1 MKYEAVIGLEVHA
14 QIHTHS
20 KMYCSCPVVAD
31 TGDVPPNTQVCPV
44 CLALPGTLPVVNRR
58 AVELGIMTG
67 LALGCTI
74 NPVNVFARKSYF
86 YPDLPKGY
94 QISQYELPLAV
105 NGALEIETEAGLQR
119 IGITR
124 AHLEEDTAK
133 LYHQDD
139 GSALVDFNR
148 AGIPLIEIVSE
159 PDLRSVEAV
168 QAYATTLRDV
178 LIYLGIN
185 AGDMEKGEMRFEANV
200 SIRPAG
206 TTALGTRTEIKNLN
220 SFRALAASV
229 AYEIERQKAV
239 LADGGKVLQQTLGW
253 DEPGGRTYPQ
263 RSKEYAH
270 DYRYFPEPDIP
281 PLEIAADGSP
291 ELAAGWIETLQAQ
304 VPELPLA
311 KKRRL
316 MAEYGIRPYDAAL
329 LVSDRRVAD
338 YFETAAGIARAQGV
352 TAQDVANWVGGE
364 LFRILN
370 TTATS
375 IDACQTTPERLAAL
389 LVLVQQGTVSVT
401 AAKRALDAM
410 CETGKAP
417 EDVVHRLGLTQ
428 ISDTDAL
435 TALIEAALDAHPAQV
450 QQYLDGK
457 TNILGW
463 LVGQVMKASKG
474 KANPQDTR
482 RLLEEALER
491 RGTLGPVS

>member
-1 MKYEAVIGLEVHA
+1 VNPMEYEAVIGLEVHA
-14 QIHTHS
+14 QIHTRA
-20 KMYCSCPVVAD
+20 KMYCACPVVAD
-31 TGDVPPNTQVCPV
+31 TGDVPPNTRVCPV

-58 AVELGIMTG
+58 AVELGMMTG

-105 NGALEIETEAGLQR
+105 NGALEIETEAGPQR

-148 AGIPLIEIVSE
+148 AGVPLLEIVSE
-159 PDLRSVEAV
+159 PDMRTVEEV
-168 QAYATTLRDV
+168 QAYATTLREV

-200 SIRPAG
+200 SIRPKGA
-206 TTALGTRTEIKNLN
+206 TTLGTRTEIKNLN

-239 LADGGKVLQQTLGW
+239 LVKGETVIQQTLGW
-253 DEPGGRTYPQ
+253 DEVAGNTYLQ

-281 PLEIAADGSP
+281 PLEITP
-291 ELAAGWIETLQAQ
+291 EWIEALRAH

-329 LVSDRRVAD
+329 LVGDPRVAD
-338 YFETAAGIARAQGV
+338 YFEAAAGIARAQGV
-352 TAQDVANWVGGE
+352 TGQDVANWVGGE

-370 TTATS
+370 AAGTP
-375 IDACQTTPERLAAL
+375 IDACKTTPERLATLIA
-389 LVLVQQGTVSVT
+389 LVQQGTVSVT
-401 AAKRALDAM
+401 AAKTALGAM
-410 CETGKAP
+410 CETGEAP
-417 EDVVHRLGLTQ
+417 EDVVQRLGLTQ
-428 ISDTDAL
+428 ISDANAL
-435 TALIEAALDAHPAQV
+435 TALIEATLNAHPAQV
-450 QQYLDGK
+450 QQYLAGK
-457 TNILGW
+457 ANLLGW
-463 LVGQVMKASKG
+463 LVGQVMQASKG

-482 RLLEEALER
+482 RLLQQALEQR
-491 RGTLGPVS
+491 NAGL

>member
-1 MKYEAVIGLEVHA
+1 MEYEAVIGLEVHA
-14 QIHTHS
+14 QIHTHA
-20 KMYCSCPVVAD
+20 KMYCACPVVAD
-31 TGDVPPNTQVCPV
+31 TGDVPPNTRVCPV

-58 AVELGIMTG
+58 AVELGMMTG

-105 NGALEIETEAGLQR
+105 NGALEIETEAGTQR

-148 AGIPLIEIVSE
+148 AGVPLLEIVSE
-159 PDLRSVEAV
+159 PDMRTVEEV

-200 SIRPAG
+200 SIRPRGA
-206 TTALGTRTEIKNLN
+206 TTLGTRTEIKNLN

-239 LADGGKVLQQTLGW
+239 LAKGGTVTQQTLGW
-253 DEPGGRTYPQ
+253 DEVAGNTYLQ

-281 PLEIAADGSP
+281 PLEIAP
-291 ELAAGWIETLQAQ
+291 EWIEALRAH

-316 MAEYGIRPYDAAL
+316 MAEYSIRPYDAAL
-329 LVSDRRVAD
+329 LVGDWRVAD
-338 YFETAAGIARAQGV
+338 YFEAADGIARAQGI
-352 TAQDVANWVGGE
+352 APQDVANWVGGE

-370 TTATS
+370 ATATP
-375 IDACQTTPERLAAL
+375 IDACKTTPERLAAL
-389 LVLVQQGTVSVT
+389 LALVQRGTVSVT
-401 AAKRALDAM
+401 AAKTALDAM
-410 CETGKAP
+410 CETGESP
-417 EDVVHRLGLTQ
+417 EDVVQRLGLTQ
-428 ISDTDAL
+428 ISDAGVIT
-435 TALIEAALDAHPAQV
+435 TLIEATLDAHPAQV

-463 LVGQVMKASKG
+463 LVGQVMQASKG

-482 RLLEEALER
+482 RLLQQALEQ
-491 RGTLGPVS
+491 RGAGL

>member
-1 MKYEAVIGLEVHA
+1 MEYEAVIGLEVHA
-14 QIHTHS
+14 QIHTRS
-20 KMYCSCPVVAD
+20 KMYCGCPVVAD
-31 TGDVPPNTQVCPV
+31 TGDVPPNSQVCPV

-58 AVELGIMTG
+58 AVEFGIMTG

-105 NGALEIETEAGLQR
+105 DGALEIETASGTQR

-148 AGIPLIEIVSE
+148 AGVPLIEIVSE
-159 PDLRSVEAV
+159 PDMHTVETV

-178 LIYLGIN
+178 LIYLGVN

-200 SIRPAG
+200 SIRPTG

-239 LADGGKVLQQTLGW
+239 LADGGIVIQQTLGW
-253 DEPGGRTYPQ
+253 DEAAGRTYPQ
-263 RSKEYAH
+263 RSKEHAH

-281 PLEIAADGSP
+281 PLEIAPD
-291 ELAAGWIETLQAQ
+291 WIEALRVG

-311 KKRRL
+311 KKCRL
-316 MAEYGIRPYDAAL
+316 MAEYGIRPYDAML

-338 YFETAAGIARAQGV
+338 YFEAAAHIGRAHSV
-352 TAQDVANWVGGE
+352 APQDVANWITGE
-364 LFRILN
+364 LFRIVNAAAIL
-370 TTATS
+370 
-375 IDACQTTPERLAAL
+375 IDACKITPRHLAAL
-389 LVLVQQGTVSVT
+389 LALVQQGTVSVT
-401 AAKRALDAM
+401 AAKTALGAM
-410 CETGKAP
+410 CETGEFPA
-417 EDVVHRLGLTQ
+417 VVVERLGLAQ
-428 ISDTDAL
+428 ISGADAL
-435 TALIEAALDAHPAQV
+435 AALIHDIIAANPEQV
-450 QQYLDGK
+450 QQYLAGK

-463 LVGQVMKASKG
+463 LVGQVMQASKG
-474 KANPQDTR
+474 KANPQETR
-482 RLLEEALER
+482 ALLQQALER
-491 RGTLGPVS
+491 EKLS

>member
-1 MKYEAVIGLEVHA
+1 MEYEAVIGLEVHA
-14 QIHTHS
+14 QVHTRT
-20 KMYCSCPVVAD
+20 KMFCGCPVVAD

-58 AVELGIMTG
+58 VVELGIMTG
-67 LALGCTI
+67 IALGCTI

-94 QISQYELPLAV
+94 QISQYALPLAV
-105 NGALEIETEAGLQR
+105 DGALEIETESGAQR
-119 IGITR
+119 ISITR
-124 AHLEEDTAK
+124 VHLEEDTAK

-148 AGIPLIEIVSE
+148 AGVPLIEIVSE

-168 QAYATTLRDV
+168 QAYATALRDV

-200 SIRPAG
+200 SIRPVG
-206 TTALGTRTEIKNLN
+206 STTLGTRTEIKNLN

-239 LADGGKVLQQTLGW
+239 LAHGGAVVQQTLGW
-253 DEPGGRTYPQ
+253 DEAVGRTYPQ

-281 PLEIAADGSP
+281 PLEIAPDGSP
-291 ELAAGWIETLQAQ
+291 ELAAGWVEALRVD

-316 MAEYGIRPYDAAL
+316 MQAYGIRPYDAAL
-329 LVSDRRVAD
+329 LVSDRRVAG
-338 YFETAAGIARAQGV
+338 YFEAAAGIARVQGV
-352 TAQDVANWVGGE
+352 AAQDVANWIGGE

-370 TTATS
+370 VTGTP
-375 IDACQTTPERLAAL
+375 IDACKTTPEHLATL
-389 LVLVQQGTVSVT
+389 LALVQQGTVSVT
-401 AAKRALDAM
+401 AAKTALSTM
-410 CETGKAP
+410 CETGEFPDA
-417 EDVVHRLGLTQ
+417 VVERLGLAQ
-428 ISDTDAL
+428 ISGTDAL
-435 TALIEAALDAHPAQV
+435 AALVDDVIRANSEPV
-450 QQYLDGK
+450 QQYLEGK
-457 TNILGW
+457 TTILGW
-463 LVGQVMKASKG
+463 LVGQVMQVSKG
-474 KANPQDTR
+474 KANPQETR
-482 RLLEEALER
+482 RLLQEALER
-491 RGTLGPVS
+491 ARLHQ

>member
-1 MKYEAVIGLEVHA
+1 MKYEAAYEVVIGLEVHA
-14 QIHTHS
+14 QIHTRS
-20 KMYCSCPVVAD
+20 KMYCACPVVAD

-105 NGALEIETEAGLQR
+105 NGALEIETEAGVQR

-148 AGIPLIEIVSE
+148 AGVPLIEIVSE
-159 PDLRSVEAV
+159 PDMHTIEEV

-200 SIRPAG
+200 SIRPMG
-206 TTALGTRTEIKNLN
+206 STTLGTRTEIKNLN

-229 AYEIERQKAV
+229 AYEIERQEAV
-239 LADGGKVLQQTLGW
+239 LAKGGTVNQQTLGW
-253 DEPGGRTYPQ
+253 DEVAGRTYPQ
-263 RSKEYAH
+263 RSKEHAH

-281 PLEIAADGSP
+281 PLEIAPD
-291 ELAAGWIETLQAQ
+291 WIEALREH
-304 VPELPLA
+304 VPELPQA
-311 KKRRL
+311 KKHRL
-316 MAEYGIRPYDAAL
+316 IAEYGIRPYDAAL

-352 TAQDVANWVGGE
+352 VPQDVVNWVGGE

-370 TTATS
+370 ATATP
-375 IDACQTTPERLAAL
+375 IDACKTTPERLAAL
-389 LVLVQQGTVSVT
+389 LALVQQGSVSVT
-401 AAKRALDAM
+401 AAKTALGAM
-410 CETGKAP
+410 CETGETP
-417 EDVVHRLGLTQ
+417 EDAVHRLGLTQ
-428 ISDTDAL
+428 ISDADAL
-435 TALIEAALDAHPAQV
+435 TALIEATLDAHPGQV

-457 TNILGW
+457 TTILGW
-463 LVGQVMKASKG
+463 LVGQVMQASKG

-482 RLLEEALER
+482 TLLQQALEQR
-491 RGTLGPVS
+491 NAGL

>member
-1 MKYEAVIGLEVHA
+1 MRIMEYEVVIGLEVHA
-14 QIHTHS
+14 QIHTRA
-20 KMYCSCPVVAD
+20 KMYCACPVVAD

-44 CLALPGTLPVVNRR
+44 CLALPGALPVVNRR
-58 AVELGIMTG
+58 AVELGIVTG

-105 NGALEIETEAGLQR
+105 NGALEIETEAGVQR

-139 GSALVDFNR
+139 GAALVDFNR
-148 AGIPLIEIVSE
+148 AGVPLIEIVSE
-159 PDLRSVEAV
+159 PDMHSVEAV
-168 QAYATTLRDV
+168 QAYATALRDV

-200 SIRPAG
+200 SLRPVG
-206 TTALGTRTEIKNLN
+206 TVALGTRTEIKNLN

-229 AYEIERQKAV
+229 AYEIKRQTAA
-239 LADGGKVLQQTLGW
+239 LESGGTVSQQTLGW
-253 DEPGGRTYPQ
+253 DEAAGRTYPQ
-263 RSKEYAH
+263 RSKEHAH

-281 PLEIAADGSP
+281 PLEIAP
-291 ELAAGWIETLQAQ
+291 EWIAALRAH

-316 MAEYGIRPYDAAL
+316 MADYGIRPYDAAL
-329 LVSDRRVAD
+329 LVSDRRVAA
-338 YFETAAGIARAQGV
+338 YFEAAAGSARVHGV
-352 TAQDVANWVGGE
+352 APQDVANWVSGE

-370 TTATS
+370 AAATP
-375 IDACQTTPERLAAL
+375 IDACKTTPERLAAL
-389 LVLVQQGTVSVT
+389 LALVRQGTVSVT
-401 AAKRALDAM
+401 AARTALGAM
-410 CETGKAP
+410 CESGEAP
-417 EDVVHRLGLTQ
+417 EDAVRRLGLTQ
-428 ISDTDAL
+428 ISDTGAL
-435 TALIEAALDAHPAQV
+435 AALVDAALDAHPAPV
-450 QQYLDGK
+450 RQYLDGK

-463 LVGQVMKASKG
+463 LVGQVMQASQG

-482 RLLEEALER
+482 RLLQEALER
-491 RGTLGPVS
+491 KRST

>member
-1 MKYEAVIGLEVHA
+1 MEYEAVIGLEVHA
-14 QIHTHS
+14 QVHTRS
-20 KMYCSCPVVAD
+20 KMYCACPVVAD

-44 CLALPGTLPVVNRR
+44 CLALPGALPVVNRR
-58 AVELGIMTG
+58 VVELGIMTG

-105 NGALEIETEAGLQR
+105 NGALEIETESGVQR

-148 AGIPLIEIVSE
+148 AGVPLIEIVTE
-159 PDLRSVEAV
+159 PDLRTVEAV
-168 QAYATTLRDV
+168 QAYATTLREV
-178 LIYLGIN
+178 LIYLGVN

-206 TTALGTRTEIKNLN
+206 TAALGTRTEIKNLN
-220 SFRALAASV
+220 SFRALASSV

-239 LADGGKVLQQTLGW
+239 LAGGGIVNQQTLGW
-253 DEPGGRTYPQ
+253 DEAAGRTYPQ

-281 PLEIAADGSP
+281 PLEIAPDWI
-291 ELAAGWIETLQAQ
+291 AALRAR
-304 VPELPLA
+304 VPELPQA

-316 MAEYGIRPYDAAL
+316 MAEYGIRLYDAAH
-329 LVSDRRVAD
+329 LVSDQRVAD
-338 YFETAAGIARAQGV
+338 YFEAAAKMGRAQNV
-352 TAQDVANWVGGE
+352 APQDIANWITGE

-370 TTATS
+370 AMA
-375 IDACQTTPERLAAL
+375 IPVDACKTTPGHLAAL
-389 LVLVQQGTVSVT
+389 LALVQRGTVSVT
-401 AAKRALDAM
+401 AAKTTLNAM
-410 CETGKAP
+410 CETGEFPDA
-417 EDVVHRLGLTQ
+417 VVERLGLVQ
-428 ISDTDAL
+428 ISGADAL
-435 TALIEAALDAHPAQV
+435 AALVHDVIEANPGPV
-450 QQYLDGK
+450 QQYLNGK

-463 LVGQVMKASKG
+463 LVGQVMQASKG

-482 RLLEEALER
+482 ALLQQSLER
-491 RGTLGPVS
+491 RRSY

>member
-1 MKYEAVIGLEVHA
+1 MNPMEYEAVIGLEVHA
-14 QIHTHS
+14 QIHTRA
-20 KMYCSCPVVAD
+20 KMYCACPVVAD

-94 QISQYELPLAV
+94 QISQYELPLAI
-105 NGALEIETEAGLQR
+105 NGALEIEMESGTRR

-148 AGIPLIEIVSE
+148 AGVPLIEIVSE
-159 PDLRSVEAV
+159 PDMRTVEEV

-200 SIRPAG
+200 SIRPKGA
-206 TTALGTRTEIKNLN
+206 TTLGTRTEIKNLN
-220 SFRALAASV
+220 SFRALASSV
-229 AYEIERQKAV
+229 AYEIERQKVV
-239 LADGGKVLQQTLGW
+239 LAKGGTVIQQTLGW
-253 DEPGGRTYPQ
+253 DEVAGRTYPQ
-263 RSKEYAH
+263 RSKEHAH

-281 PLEIAADGSP
+281 PLEIAPA
-291 ELAAGWIETLQAQ
+291 WIETLRAR
-304 VPELPLA
+304 VPELPQA

-338 YFETAAGIARAQGV
+338 YFETAAGIARAQDV
-352 TAQDVANWVGGE
+352 PAQDVANWVGGE

-370 TTATS
+370 ATTTP
-375 IDACQTTPERLAAL
+375 IDACKTTPERLAAL
-389 LVLVQQGTVSVT
+389 LALVQQGTVSVT
-401 AAKRALDAM
+401 AAKTALGAM
-410 CETGKAP
+410 CETGEAP
-417 EDVVHRLGLTQ
+417 EDVVRRLGLTQ
-428 ISDTDAL
+428 ISDADAL
-435 TALIEAALDAHPAQV
+435 TALIESVLDAHPAQV

-463 LVGQVMKASKG
+463 LVGQVMQASKG

-482 RLLEEALER
+482 SMLQQALAHKR
-491 RGTLGPVS
+491 